1 MQHWMAEEKLQVYAL
16 QRFSEHGEYHNLTA
30 EIMTA
35 DSRKHWKTSLLQ
47 EEKSVQCCYYWRVA
61 EGSLKTAVYCKTQCP
76 PRWLQKGL
84 TKMGNE
90 LYRQVSMIRESSCA
104 QLDPPSFEGCAIAG
118 RNGSKRWP
126 CTRIFS
132 EVLQWVLGKT
142 EGHFF
147 GSANLQS
154 SYGAVQEVK
163 VFTSDIYPEDA
174 GICLGSQMADTF
186 SLGLL
191 GVSLF

>member
-1 MQHWMAEEKLQVYAL
+1 
-16 QRFSEHGEYHNLTA
+16 
-30 EIMTA
+30 
-35 DSRKHWKTSLLQ
+35 
-47 EEKSVQCCYYWRVA
+47 
-61 EGSLKTAVYCKTQCP
+61 
-76 PRWLQKGL
+76 
-84 TKMGNE
+84 
-90 LYRQVSMIRESSCA
+90 
-104 QLDPPSFEGCAIAG
+104 
-118 RNGSKRWP
+118 
-126 CTRIFS
+126 
-132 EVLQWVLGKT
+132 LGKT